1 MSKARRLLAM
11 DAEWDESKHPRAENG
26 QFGQKGSLKDGKVNF
41 PELSGSEIAGLAKVP
56 PAVTPDMGQG
66 ARKKAVAKWIATHLQ
81 GKSVRSSDGKLI
93 QFNREDSVE
102 HLAFNARRQNLIA
115 QCIPY
120 IADVFSHGEAIGR
133 SEPNH
138 DRKDKSII
146 AFHVYRKQIE
156 LANGYKVHLEVH
168 AAERQEGVFEFAAY
182 NIKKASPQ
190 TKDSTANDART
201 MGFGLPC
208 AAHHTPAADS
218 VQLFRILK
226 ITDKKGND
234 VSKTYDETIPAQQ
247 ILNRARA
254 LLAMDSRWITVKPN
268 GAENKGSPVKIDESG
283 RIEAGMGG
291 KFNGE
296 KINEV
301 RKSFVGAKKE
311 VGAASQG
318 KTKTPAAQAKA
329 TAISYVQE
337 NKKRFQHG
345 GLDFRN
351 MDEKTA
357 GEFGKNL
364 EGLRKYEGEFKRI
377 SDHLTSVHNG
387 YQPNSFDFRGVM
399 KAEDLSKYVLAGI
412 LKEDP
417 SSKSGWGYFF
427 TDEGAALS
435 SQIIRRKVASRPA
448 TTAKD
453 RLSLAQDR
461 SLRSYDQDGRLHV
474 ESSNIS
480 KATVNPY
487 YGGEIPNYRQL
498 GLEPKKVYYL
508 LRDPEELEKAA
519 PTFNNLPLLNKHIP
533 VSADEPQKEVIAG
546 TTGSDTVFE
555 DGYLKCSLAVWDAE
569 AIAGI
574 ESGEQ
579 VELSSAYRYTAD
591 MTAGEFEGRHY
602 DGVMRDIVGN
612 HVALVDVGRAGR
624 DVVVSDADPFNKK
637 ENTMKLKAGAKA
649 RIQAAVQPLLA
660 QDAELSPDELLQV
673 IGSLNNEVQ
682 TAQDDGG
689 ELPPENVENVGTDGD
704 DSDDGENNTAPAED
718 EEPEKTA
725 EDEAPEAPE
734 GGAPKPAQDAA
745 ISKMAMDA
753 AIQKAV
759 AAERKRAQALAAAQ
773 REVAH
778 IVGDVAMD
786 NAADVYKFA
795 LEQSGID
802 VTGVHPSAYRAMVG
816 MLGKPKQPMAQDAA
830 KTAQQFPGL
839 SRIRKA

>member
-1 MSKARRLLAM
+1 MNTQQRAILSKARR
-11 DAEWDESKHPRAENG
+11 
-26 QFGQKGSLKDGKVNF
+26 
-41 PELSGSEIAGLAKVP
+41 
-56 PAVTPDMGQG
+56 
-66 ARKKAVAKWIATHLQ
+66 
-81 GKSVRSSDGKLI
+81 
-93 QFNREDSVE
+93 
-102 HLAFNARRQNLIA
+102 
-115 QCIPY
+115 
-120 IADVFSHGEAIGR
+120 
-133 SEPNH
+133 
-138 DRKDKSII
+138 
-146 AFHVYRKQIE
+146 
-156 LANGYKVHLEVH
+156 
-168 AAERQEGVFEFAAY
+168 
-182 NIKKASPQ
+182 
-190 TKDSTANDART
+190 
-201 MGFGLPC
+201 
-208 AAHHTPAADS
+208 
-218 VQLFRILK
+218 
-226 ITDKKGND
+226 
-234 VSKTYDETIPAQQ
+234 
-247 ILNRARA
+247 

-283 RIEAGMGG
+283 RIEAGIGG

-301 RKSFVGAKKE
+301 RKSFVGAKTPSKE
-311 VGAASQG
+311 HLAAVAKPKSEKKPTAKVKLKETHIQIKEPIKAEKSIFGGYWVEGMPENSSIDRNDVTVKNGYIVGVRKGLEQAMSRELGRTIETVGEAQPLSE
-318 KTKTPAAQAKA
+318 KTLAKQKAEAEAKA
-329 TAISYVQE
+329 EREAQSERRAAIMVALL
-337 NKKRFQHG
+337 R
-345 GLDFRN
+345 
-351 MDEKTA
+351 
-357 GEFGKNL
+357 GEMTPEVIEYLEHIGKQA
-364 EGLRKYEGEFKRI
+364 E
-377 SDHLTSVHNG
+377 TS
-387 YQPNSFDFRGVM
+387 
-399 KAEDLSKYVLAGI
+399 
-412 LKEDP
+412 
-417 SSKSGWGYFF
+417 
-427 TDEGAALS
+427 
-435 SQIIRRKVASRPA
+435 VASRPE

-487 YGGEIPNYRQL
+487 YGSEIPNYQQL

-508 LRDPEELEKAA
+508 LRDPEELEKSA
-519 PTFNNLPLLNKHIP
+519 PTFNNLPLLSKHIP

-546 TTGSDTVFE
+546 TTGSDTVFK

-579 VELSSAYRYTAD
+579 VELSSAYHYTAD

-624 DVVVSDADPFNKK
+624 DVVVSDADPFHERK
-637 ENTMKLKAGAKA
+637 TMKLKAGAKA

-673 IGSLNNEVQ
+673 IGSLTNEVQ
-682 TAQDDGG
+682 TAEDDG
-689 ELPPENVENVGTDGD
+689 EDLPPENVENVGTDED
-704 DSDDGENNTAPAED
+704 EPEDGENNPAPAEPEEPAED
-718 EEPEKTA
+718 EE
-725 EDEAPEAPE
+725 PEAPE

-753 AIQKAV
+753 AIKRAV
-759 AAERKRAQALAAAQ
+759 EAERKRSQALATAQ

-830 KTAQQFPGL
+830 KTAEQFPGL

>member
-1 MSKARRLLAM
+1 MNTQQRAILSKARRLLAM

-26 QFGQKGSLKDGKVNF
+26 RFGKGSETNKQTETKSLVKAERKASNFQQAREQAKAFQGKQLVNDSSGLTAVASRNSLDKM
-41 PELSGSEIAGLAKVP
+41 LSG
-56 PAVTPDMGQG
+56 
-66 ARKKAVAKWIATHLQ
+66 KAV
-81 GKSVRSSDGKLI
+81 GKSSSPALHSLAVANADKLYESAVYGWSKPDRSDDPNITAIHRLFSVLDTDDGRYMAKL
-93 QFNREDSVE
+93 
-102 HLAFNARRQNLIA
+102 
-115 QCIPY
+115 
-120 IADVFSHGEAIGR
+120 
-133 SEPNH
+133 
-138 DRKDKSII
+138 
-146 AFHVYRKQIE
+146 
-156 LANGYKVHLEVH
+156 
-168 AAERQEGVFEFAAY
+168 
-182 NIKKASPQ
+182 
-190 TKDSTANDART
+190 
-201 MGFGLPC
+201 
-208 AAHHTPAADS
+208 
-218 VQLFRILK
+218 
-226 ITDKKGND
+226 
-234 VSKTYDETIPAQQ
+234 
-247 ILNRARA
+247 
-254 LLAMDSRWITVKPN
+254 TVKETGRTDQN
-268 GAENKGSPVKIDESG
+268 NKFYT
-283 RIEAGMGG
+283 IEAVEL
-291 KFNGE
+291 NE
-296 KINEV
+296 K
-301 RKSFVGAKKE
+301 S
-311 VGAASQG
+311 
-318 KTKTPAAQAKA
+318 PAAQWVDS
-329 TAISYVQE
+329 TVQA
-337 NKKRFQHG
+337 
-345 GLDFRN
+345 DWP
-351 MDEKTA
+351 DP
-357 GEFGKNL
+357 
-364 EGLRKYEGEFKRI
+364 
-377 SDHLTSVHNG
+377 TS
-387 YQPNSFDFRGVM
+387 
-399 KAEDLSKYVLAGI
+399 
-412 LKEDP
+412 
-417 SSKSGWGYFF
+417 
-427 TDEGAALS
+427 
-435 SQIIRRKVASRPA
+435 IRSVG
-448 TTAKD
+448 D
-453 RLSLAQDR
+453 ILSLAKTVEQNNMITRDNNSIAQDTA
-461 SLRSYDQDGRLHV
+461 RSYDKDGRLHV
-474 ESSNIS
+474 AVSNIS

-579 VELSSAYRYTAD
+579 VELSSAYHYTAD

-624 DVVVSDADPFNKK
+624 DVVVSDADPFHVSTHRAAHKARPACCPDSAGMPSRKNPDSTAQNGGFTTEK
-637 ENTMKLKAGAKA
+637 ENLMKLKAGAKA

-673 IGSLNNEVQ
+673 IGSLTNEVR
-682 TAQDDGG
+682 TAQDDGK
-689 ELPPENVENVGTDGD
+689 ELPPENVENVGTDEDGQ
-704 DSDDGENNTAPAED
+704 DDGENNSAPAED

>member
-1 MSKARRLLAM
+1 MNMQQRAILSKARRLSAT

-26 QFGQKGSLKDGKVNF
+26 QFGKGSETNKQTETKSLVKAERKASNFQQAREQAKAFQGKQLVNDSSGLTAVASRNSLDKM
-41 PELSGSEIAGLAKVP
+41 LSG
-56 PAVTPDMGQG
+56 
-66 ARKKAVAKWIATHLQ
+66 KAV
-81 GKSVRSSDGKLI
+81 GKSSSPALHSLAVANADKLYESAVYGWSKPDRSDDPNITAIHRLFSVLDTDDGRYMAKL
-93 QFNREDSVE
+93 
-102 HLAFNARRQNLIA
+102 
-115 QCIPY
+115 
-120 IADVFSHGEAIGR
+120 
-133 SEPNH
+133 
-138 DRKDKSII
+138 
-146 AFHVYRKQIE
+146 
-156 LANGYKVHLEVH
+156 
-168 AAERQEGVFEFAAY
+168 
-182 NIKKASPQ
+182 
-190 TKDSTANDART
+190 
-201 MGFGLPC
+201 
-208 AAHHTPAADS
+208 
-218 VQLFRILK
+218 
-226 ITDKKGND
+226 
-234 VSKTYDETIPAQQ
+234 
-247 ILNRARA
+247 
-254 LLAMDSRWITVKPN
+254 TVKETGRTDQN
-268 GAENKGSPVKIDESG
+268 NKFYT
-283 RIEAGMGG
+283 IEAVEL
-291 KFNGE
+291 NE
-296 KINEV
+296 K
-301 RKSFVGAKKE
+301 S
-311 VGAASQG
+311 
-318 KTKTPAAQAKA
+318 PAAQWVDS
-329 TAISYVQE
+329 TVQAD
-337 NKKRFQHG
+337 
-345 GLDFRN
+345 GLDP
-351 MDEKTA
+351 
-357 GEFGKNL
+357 
-364 EGLRKYEGEFKRI
+364 
-377 SDHLTSVHNG
+377 TS
-387 YQPNSFDFRGVM
+387 
-399 KAEDLSKYVLAGI
+399 
-412 LKEDP
+412 
-417 SSKSGWGYFF
+417 
-427 TDEGAALS
+427 
-435 SQIIRRKVASRPA
+435 IRSVG
-448 TTAKD
+448 D
-453 RLSLAQDR
+453 ILSLAKTVEQNNMITRDNNSIAQDTA
-461 SLRSYDQDGRLHV
+461 RSYDKDGRLHV
-474 ESSNIS
+474 AVSNIS

-487 YGGEIPNYRQL
+487 YGSEIPNYRQL

-624 DVVVSDADPFNKK
+624 DVVVSDADPFHERK
-637 ENTMKLKAGAKA
+637 TMKLKAGAKA

-682 TAQDDGG
+682 TAQDDGK

-704 DSDDGENNTAPAED
+704 GQDDGENNTAPAED

>member
-1 MSKARRLLAM
+1 MAKLTIK
-11 DAEWDESKHPRAENG
+11 ET
-26 QFGQKGSLKDGKVNF
+26 GKEKVGNA
-41 PELSGSEIAGLAKVP
+41 PAG
-56 PAVTPDMGQG
+56 
-66 ARKKAVAKWIATHLQ
+66 
-81 GKSVRSSDGKLI
+81 
-93 QFNREDSVE
+93 
-102 HLAFNARRQNLIA
+102 
-115 QCIPY
+115 
-120 IADVFSHGEAIGR
+120 
-133 SEPNH
+133 
-138 DRKDKSII
+138 
-146 AFHVYRKQIE
+146 IE
-156 LANGYKVHLEVH
+156 TA
-168 AAERQEGVFEFAAY
+168 
-182 NIKKASPQ
+182 
-190 TKDSTANDART
+190 KDSGQAA
-201 MGFGLPC
+201 GFVSY
-208 AAHHTPAADS
+208 ADNHTPFAEDGQTHETAGYI
-218 VQLFRILK
+218 RIMK
-226 ITDKKGND
+226 ITDQNGRD
-234 VSKTYDETIPAQQ
+234 VTKTYDE
-247 ILNRARA
+247 
-254 LLAMDSRWITVKPN
+254 
-268 GAENKGSPVKIDESG
+268 G
-283 RIEAGMGG
+283 
-291 KFNGE
+291 
-296 KINEV
+296 
-301 RKSFVGAKKE
+301 
-311 VGAASQG
+311 
-318 KTKTPAAQAKA
+318 
-329 TAISYVQE
+329 
-337 NKKRFQHG
+337 
-345 GLDFRN
+345 
-351 MDEKTA
+351 
-357 GEFGKNL
+357 
-364 EGLRKYEGEFKRI
+364 
-377 SDHLTSVHNG
+377 
-387 YQPNSFDFRGVM
+387 
-399 KAEDLSKYVLAGI
+399 
-412 LKEDP
+412 
-417 SSKSGWGYFF
+417 
-427 TDEGAALS
+427 
-435 SQIIRRKVASRPA
+435 
-448 TTAKD
+448 
-453 RLSLAQDR
+453 RLSIAQDR

-487 YGGEIPNYRQL
+487 YGSEIPNYKQL

-830 KTAQQFPGL
+830 KTAEQFPGL

>member
-1 MSKARRLLAM
+1 MNTQQRAILSKASRLLAM
-11 DAEWDESKHPRAENG
+11 D
-26 QFGQKGSLKDGKVNF
+26 
-41 PELSGSEIAGLAKVP
+41 
-56 PAVTPDMGQG
+56 
-66 ARKKAVAKWIATHLQ
+66 
-81 GKSVRSSDGKLI
+81 SS
-93 QFNREDSVE
+93 
-102 HLAFNARRQNLIA
+102 
-115 QCIPY
+115 
-120 IADVFSHGEAIGR
+120 
-133 SEPNH
+133 
-138 DRKDKSII
+138 
-146 AFHVYRKQIE
+146 
-156 LANGYKVHLEVH
+156 
-168 AAERQEGVFEFAAY
+168 
-182 NIKKASPQ
+182 
-190 TKDSTANDART
+190 
-201 MGFGLPC
+201 
-208 AAHHTPAADS
+208 
-218 VQLFRILK
+218 
-226 ITDKKGND
+226 
-234 VSKTYDETIPAQQ
+234 
-247 ILNRARA
+247 
-254 LLAMDSRWITVKPN
+254 WITVKPN

-301 RKSFVGAKKE
+301 RKSFVGAKTPSKE
-311 VGAASQG
+311 HLAAVAKPKSEKKPPAKVKLKETHIQIKEPIKAEKSIFGGYWVEGMPENSSIDRNDVTVKNGHIVGVRKGLEQAMSRELGRNIETVGEAQPLSE
-318 KTKTPAAQAKA
+318 KTLAKQKAEAEAKA
-329 TAISYVQE
+329 EREVQSERRAAIMVALL
-337 NKKRFQHG
+337 R
-345 GLDFRN
+345 
-351 MDEKTA
+351 
-357 GEFGKNL
+357 GEMTPEVIEYLEHIGKQA
-364 EGLRKYEGEFKRI
+364 E
-377 SDHLTSVHNG
+377 TS
-387 YQPNSFDFRGVM
+387 
-399 KAEDLSKYVLAGI
+399 
-412 LKEDP
+412 
-417 SSKSGWGYFF
+417 
-427 TDEGAALS
+427 
-435 SQIIRRKVASRPA
+435 VASRPE

-453 RLSLAQDR
+453 RLSIAQDR

-487 YGGEIPNYRQL
+487 YGSEIPNYQQL

-508 LRDPEELEKAA
+508 LRDPEELKKAA
-519 PTFNNLPLLNKHIP
+519 PTFNNLPLLSKHIP

-555 DGYLKCSLAVWDAE
+555 NGYLKCSLAVWDAE

-579 VELSSAYRYTAD
+579 VELSSAYHYTAD

-624 DVVVSDADPFNKK
+624 DVVVSDADPFHERK
-637 ENTMKLKAGAKA
+637 TMKLKAGAKA

-673 IGSLNNEVQ
+673 IGSLTNEVQ
-682 TAQDDGG
+682 TAEDDG
-689 ELPPENVENVGTDGD
+689 EDLPPENVENVGTDED
-704 DSDDGENNTAPAED
+704 EPEDGENNPAPAEPEEPAED
-718 EEPEKTA
+718 EE
-725 EDEAPEAPE
+725 PEAPE

-753 AIQKAV
+753 AIKRAV
-759 AAERKRAQALAAAQ
+759 EAERKRSQALATAQ

-830 KTAQQFPGL
+830 KTAEQFPGL